1 MSRIETRYSHIS
13 IGLRSL
19 SGNGQWERIEA
30 LGWNAEGFNFYHAR
44 ELQEPV
50 PEFKRGLT
58 CFSGTITWH
67 SINTS
72 EEVALGALINAQ
84 IYQRAQD
91 ALHDASLRER
101 LLKLIRVP
109 GMVAQ
114 KRKVLA
120 SLGIDISDDKLSGM
134 LAQKRKDQP
143 LNHYGVKVDAEPW
156 RAITQNALSVSA
168 VVLSLEKWS
177 DALGPK

>member
-84 IYQRAQD
+84 IYQRAQE

-109 GMVAQ
+109 
-114 KRKVLA
+114 
-120 SLGIDISDDKLSGM
+120 GM